1 MAKGNHKKAYT
12 AEDMS
17 SKTAPTGR
25 RLDSFHKRQS
35 LTFVKVLFFART
47 DIPCLVSKKKR
58 EYRMVNRKDLGF
70 LALMLAAIVQLPRV
84 ASAQAPT
91 FSKDVAP
98 IFQEKCEACH
108 RPDSIAPMSLVTYQ
122 EARPWA
128 KAIKER
134 VITRSMPPWHMDK
147 TVGIQHFANDRS
159 LSDQQIDTIVR

>member
-1 MAKGNHKKAYT
+1 MLENKGEQRISKSGMAKGNHKKAYT
-12 AEDMS
+12 VEDMS

-122 EARPWA
+122 EARP
-128 KAIKER
+128 
-134 VITRSMPPWHMDK
+134 
-147 TVGIQHFANDRS
+147 
-159 LSDQQIDTIVR
+159 